1 MKKLICSLLVVGS
14 LFMFTGCGDKTN
26 VDNNDNNQEQN
37 QTTTNLTLTPT
48 EIVQKM
54 YEGFGEDELPMLESR
69 ELTKEEL
76 EYNLGLTELDFKE
89 GVVNEPMMGSIAHSV
104 VLVRMK
110 EGVDV
115 AATVADIKAK
125 VNPRKW
131 VCVEAETVLVE
142 SKGDIIVLVMS
153 NNDTATRLMDNFKKI
168 N

>member
-1 MKKLICSLLVVGS
+1 MKKIVSILLVIGT
-14 LFMFTGCGDKTN
+14 LFMFTGCGKETTP
-26 VDNNDNNQEQN
+26 DNNDNNQN
-37 QTTTNLTLTPT
+37 QTPTTNLTLTPT

-54 YEGFGEDELPMLESR
+54 YEGFGEDELPMLGDR
-69 ELTKEEL
+69 ELVAEEL
-76 EYNLGLTELDFKE
+76 EYNLGLTELNFKE

-104 VLVRMK
+104 VVVRVN

-115 AATVADIKAK
+115 EATVADIKAK

-153 NNDTATRLMDNFKKI
+153 NNDTATRMMDNFKKL